1 MAGPRLVTVAA
12 EREFVVVGG
21 GLLGLAAAGSLARR
35 GREVTVLEQASVG
48 HTAGGS
54 HGTCRIFRLGYGDPR
69 YVTLARRAAEL
80 WSAAEADAGDRFLHP
95 VPHLTFGAGLA
106 AVHEAMRAA
115 GASSELLT
123 AEAAVSRFPALT
135 VGGPAL
141 LEPDS
146 AVIAADRVLR
156 ALATAGPEII
166 TATRVSSVSD
176 DGRRVTVRTPGRDYT
191 ARVVIIAAGPW
202 TRALLAPAG
211 ITVPGQ
217 ARLEQVAYLKPA
229 RPGPLPPVFIQYG
242 WPPPA
247 PSPYGLPVPGT
258 GEYKIG
264 IHQSGPVTDP
274 DHQDRGPDPAAV
286 RQVAGLAAKLLP
298 GLDPEP
304 VRAERCVYDNSPD
317 EDFIVDRIGN
327 VVIGSGTS
335 GHGFKFGPLFGE
347 WLAGLA
353 TRSADPAPPAW
364 FALR

>member
-1 MAGPRLVTVAA
+1 VTS
-12 EREFVVVGG
+12 EHEFVVIGG
-21 GLLGLAAAGSLARR
+21 GLLGLAAARALAQR
-35 GREVTVLEQASVG
+35 GREVTVLEQATVG
-48 HTAGGS
+48 HTGGGS
-54 HGTCRIFRLGYGDPR
+54 HGGCRIFRLGYGDPR
-69 YVTLARRAAEL
+69 YVTLARRAGEL
-80 WSAAEADAGDRFLHP
+80 WAAAEADAGERFLHP
-95 VPHLTFGAGLA
+95 APQLTFGAGLA

-115 GASSELLT
+115 GAPSELLSAAAAT
-123 AEAAVSRFPALT
+123 ARFPALT

-156 ALATAGPEII
+156 ALAAAGPEII
-166 TATRVSSVSD
+166 TGARVSSLSD
-176 DGRRVTVRTPGRDYT
+176 DGRRVTVRTRGRDYT
-191 ARVVIIAAGPW
+191 ARVVIVAAGPW

-211 ITVPGQ
+211 ITVPGR
-217 ARLEQVAYLKPA
+217 ARLEQVAYLRPA
-229 RPGPLPPVFIQYG
+229 RPGPLPPVFIRHG
-242 WPPPA
+242 GPPPA

-264 IHQSGPVTDP
+264 IHQSGPITDP
-274 DHQDRGPDPAAV
+274 DHQDPEPDPAAV
-286 RQVAGLAAKLLP
+286 REVAGLAAELLP

-335 GHGFKFGPLFGE
+335 GHGFKFGPLFGA
-347 WLAGLA
+347 WLAALA
-353 TRSADPAPPAW
+353 TGSADTAPPAW